1 MHMPGGWGG
10 PRVPAHIVF
19 IYFFVLSFPI
29 TDPKDATKTNPKPNP
44 MDNPHGTTRHTYT
57 RVDRFVIP
65 LIILLTDRGEKCA
78 YICTGEVGIFS
89 RNIKPQCIHSIHGQK
104 RTPPD

>member
-1 MHMPGGWGG
+1 MPGGWGG
-10 PRVPAHIVF
+10 PRVPAHIEF
-19 IYFFVLSFPI
+19 IYFLFCRSPI

-44 MDNPHGTTRHTYT
+44 TDHPHGMTRHTHA
-57 RVDRFVIP
+57 RVDRFVIS

-78 YICTGEVGIFS
+78 HIRTDQTRILS
-89 RNIKPQCIHSIHGQK
+89 RNIKPQCMNLEHGQK